1 MAGGMLCRRG
11 GTGGAGGLP
20 HAGLPARIYKRWSRS
35 PSAAP
40 LKVSG
45 KAPGSRWRKQRLSSP
60 PRATRL
66 SERRE
71 GPPGQPPLGQLVALR
86 GLRLLPGGPGCGVTP
101 PPPPPRARLAVKRR
115 ANQQES
121 KPAARPLLQSPLVTL
136 LISAFNKVAFNSSGE
151 AGEAGFQALL
161 KDTI

>member
-1 MAGGMLCRRG
+1 MMAGGMLCRRG

-71 GPPGQPPLGQLVALR
+71 GPPGRPPSGQLVALR
-86 GLRLLPGGPGCGVTP
+86 GLRLLRGGPGCGVA
-101 PPPPPRARLAVKRR
+101 PPRARLAVKRR